1 MTGRAGAGSGRGA
14 AVVAKR
20 AAAKRS
26 KGAAATAR
34 NSWGWSGKA
43 LGLVLCAFFVFGMVT
58 GLSQAGRA
66 LAARAQVTLLSYW
79 AEAAATFAQ
88 WRDGTTESAMLA
100 PLPRRPSGDAVALV
114 ERHDGFYAL
123 FAEGEL
129 RGPVQASRAGDLPI
143 LSGAQAQTA
152 DAQDLVRYAAMLVRS
167 EVALSGLVSE
177 MRVDGDGTV
186 ALFFD
191 RSHTELRVDLE
202 GAPAQLRRA
211 TEVLGQWRG
220 HEQQV
225 AMIDMTTPGQA
236 VMRLR
241 TTAPRAAA
249 RSAGAVR
256 RVVQRTRAAGAIR
269 AGGDGRR

>member
-1 MTGRAGAGSGRGA
+1 MGGARARDWTWGGGSGEAGGSKAEQGRG
-14 AVVAKR
+14 
-20 AAAKRS
+20 
-26 KGAAATAR
+26 GDGQ

-100 PLPRRPSGDAVALV
+100 PLPRRPAGDAVALV

-152 DAQDLVRYAAMLVRS
+152 DARDLVRYAAMLVRS

-186 ALFFD
+186 ALFSIARTPNCAWISTARQRNSSARPRCSANGAGMSS
-191 RSHTELRVDLE
+191 RSR
-202 GAPAQLRRA
+202 
-211 TEVLGQWRG
+211 
-220 HEQQV
+220 
-225 AMIDMTTPGQA
+225 
-236 VMRLR
+236 
-241 TTAPRAAA
+241 
-249 RSAGAVR
+249 
-256 RVVQRTRAAGAIR
+256 
-269 AGGDGRR
+269 

>member
-1 MTGRAGAGSGRGA
+1 M
-14 AVVAKR
+14 AKR
-20 AAAKRS
+20 AASKRS
-26 KGAAATAR
+26 KGATAAR
-34 NSWGWSGKA
+34 NSWGWSSKA
-43 LGLVLCAFFVFGMVT
+43 LGLVLCAFFVLGMAT

-66 LAARAQVTLLSYW
+66 LAARARVTLVSYW
-79 AEAAATFAQ
+79 AEAAGTFAQ
-88 WRDGTTESAMLA
+88 WREGTTESAMLA
-100 PLPRRPSGDAVALV
+100 PLPRSTPGDAVALV

-143 LSGAQAQTA
+143 LSGAAVQTA
-152 DAQDLVRYAAMLVRS
+152 GARDLVRYAATLVRS

-186 ALFFD
+186 SLFFD
-191 RSHTELRVDLE
+191 RSHTELRVDLD

-220 HEQQV
+220 HEQLV

-241 TTAPRAAA
+241 RSAPLAAA
-249 RSAGAVR
+249 QGSGAVR
-256 RVVQRTRAAGAIR
+256 RVAERTRVGGGIL
-269 AGGDGRR
+269 AGGGGRR

>member
-1 MTGRAGAGSGRGA
+1 M
-14 AVVAKR
+14 AKR

-79 AEAAATFAQ
+79 AEAGATFAQ

-191 RSHTELRVDLE
+191 RSHTELRVDLD

-241 TTAPRAAA
+241 GMTPFAAA
-249 RSAGAVR
+249 QGSGAVR
-256 RVVQRTRAAGAIR
+256 RVAERTRVGGGIR
-269 AGGDGRR
+269 VGGGGRR